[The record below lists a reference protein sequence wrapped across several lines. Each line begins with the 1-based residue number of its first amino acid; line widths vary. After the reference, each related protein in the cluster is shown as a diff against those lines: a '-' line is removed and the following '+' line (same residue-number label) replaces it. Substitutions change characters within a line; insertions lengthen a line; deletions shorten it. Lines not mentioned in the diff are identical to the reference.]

1 MLNLKQTVQQQYQ
14 DKVNQVFELKKYS
27 RPKEGWVRTVRKAL
41 GMSGPQLGHRIGLKR
56 AQISQMERMEM
67 EDRIT
72 IKQLRRVAEALN
84 CDLVYA
90 LVPRQSIEAMLE
102 ERAIT
107 KATVLVTKV
116 DAQMALEAQ
125 QLDKTALAKEI
136 ARETKRILETM
147 PRDLW
152 ED

>member
-1 MLNLKQTVQQQYQ
+1 MLNLKQTIQQQYQ
-14 DKVNQVFELKKYS
+14 DKVNQVIELKKYS

-56 AQISQMERMEM
+56 AQISQMERMEK

-72 IKQLRRVAEALN
+72 VEQLRRVAEALN

-90 LVPRQSIEAMLE
+90 LVPKQPIEVTLE
-102 ERAIT
+102 ERANI
-107 KATVLVTKV
+107 KATALVTKA

-136 ARETKRILETM
+136 ERETKRILEIM